1 MMLTSPLLLSPAR
14 RLAIPMLALAMTAC
28 AQSYRYAGTEATPA
42 APPLS
47 CPAPAPAPAPVPVCP
62 TPGPVS
68 VVELTSRPA
77 ERALIGGLRAYD
89 DAQYRS
95 AEQRLTEA
103 LNLGL
108 AARADRAA
116 AHKTL
121 AFVYCSSRRMKQCE
135 ASFRAAREAD
145 PAFALNKAEAGHPV
159 WGPVYKKV
167 VSTP

>member
-1 MMLTSPLLLSPAR
+1 MMHKTSLSS
-14 RLAIPMLALAMTAC
+14 LALAMLALAL
-28 AQSYRYAGTEATPA
+28 AGCETVPQRGAA
-42 APPLS
+42 APAPAPEPLV
-47 CPAPAPAPAPVPVCP
+47 CPAPAPAPACPVPE
-62 TPGPVS
+62 PVS
-68 VVELTSRPA
+68 VVELSARPA
-77 ERALIGGLRAYD
+77 ERALLGGLRAYD
-89 DAQYRS
+89 DAQYRN

-121 AFVYCSSRRMKQCE
+121 AFIFCTSKRMKQCE